1 MRKLNLQQPPV
12 LRVFTLLQG
21 KYIETKSVP
30 ASFDQTQ
37 FAAVIEEMEYESD
50 YHKCFGT
57 NTDIDVL
64 FSKYDLLIGL
74 TGAIVRFGKK
84 IVAYCSSR
92 SEVRELISSYKTLQM
107 QNDLEDISF
116 LN

>member
-12 LRVFTLLQG
+12 LRVFTLFQG

-30 ASFDQTQ
+30 ASFEQND

-64 FSKYDLLIGL
+64 FTKYELFIGL
-74 TGAIVRFGKK
+74 TDAIVRFGKE

-92 SEVRELISSYKTLQM
+92 SEVRDLLKSYRTLQM
-107 QNDLEDISF
+107 QNELDELCF